1 MSKIVRWDP
10 MREAMNL
17 FNEFDRVFEMPRTAW
32 EGARRSAAETPAPT
46 YWGVA
51 VDVVESEGHYTVQ
64 ASLPGVKAED
74 LDITVEDNVL
84 TIQGEVKSDEKLSEG
99 NYHVRER
106 RYGNFSRS
114 LRFPVAVNPEAI
126 EANMDNG
133 VLTVTVPKAEEV
145 KPKRIAV
152 KAG

>member
-10 MREAMNL
+10 MREAMSL

-32 EGARRSAAETPAPT
+32 EGARRSSEEPQTPT

-51 VDVVESEGHYTVQ
+51 VDVVESEGNYTVQ

-74 LDITVEDNVL
+74 LDITLEDNVL
-84 TIQGEVKSDEKLSEG
+84 TVQGEVKSEERLANG

-114 LRFPVAVNPEAI
+114 LRFPVAVNAEAI
-126 EANMDNG
+126 EAHMEDG
-133 VLTVTVPKAEEV
+133 VLTITVPKAEEV
-145 KPKRIAV
+145 KPKRIAI